1 MQLLLMG
8 LSELAHLLHARYHT
22 PFTTQLVLLFDLGRE
37 RSIPAWYTSVL
48 MAAAAGLLLFIA
60 AWARRRE
67 RQSFPGWLVLTAG
80 VLLLSVDEMLA
91 LHEPVTDRFQE
102 GVQALAGQR
111 GVWGAA
117 AVAGGLV
124 LTWVLRLLLTLPAR
138 VWVLLALSAALF
150 VGGAVGVEWY
160 EGVAHRLYGGTSLP
174 FRVAVLVEEPMELA
188 GMSFF
193 LYTLWVVVGVK
204 VGRVEIR
211 LRRETTTGSRPLA
224 SLTDDLSGPE
234 SPATPG

>member
-8 LSELAHLLHARYHT
+8 LNELAHLMHARYHS
-22 PFTTQLVLLFDLGRE
+22 PFTTQFVLLFDLGRE

-60 AWARRRE
+60 AWAWRHE

-91 LHEPVTDRFQE
+91 LHEPVTDRFHE
-102 GVQALAGQR
+102 GVQALAGQT
-111 GVWGAA
+111 GVWIAA
-117 AVAGGLV
+117 AVAAGIAGF
-124 LTWVLRLLLTLPAR
+124 WILRLLVVLPAR
-138 VWVLLALSAALF
+138 VWVLLALAAAFF
-150 VGGAVGVEWY
+150 VGGALGVEWY

-188 GMSFF
+188 GMSLFV
-193 LYTLWVVVGVK
+193 YTLWVVVGVK
-204 VGRVEIR
+204 MGRVEVRIQR
-211 LRRETTTGSRPLA
+211 
-224 SLTDDLSGPE
+224 
-234 SPATPG
+234 

>member
-1 MQLLLMG
+1 MVTGRPATLRLPSRTVGLALVAMQVLLMG
-8 LSELAHLLHARYHT
+8 LNELAHLLHARYHS
-22 PFTTQLVLLFDLGRE
+22 PFTTQFVLLFDLSRE

-60 AWARRRE
+60 AWAWRHE

-102 GVQALAGQR
+102 GVQALAGQT
-111 GVWGAA
+111 GVWIAGAVA
-117 AVAGGLV
+117 AVIAAF
-124 LTWVLRLLLTLPAR
+124 WIFRLLLALPAR

-160 EGVAHRLYGGTSLP
+160 EGVAHRLYGGASLP
-174 FRVAVLVEEPMELA
+174 FRIAVLVEEPMELA
-188 GMSFF
+188 GMSLF

-204 VGRVEIR
+204 MGRVEIR
-211 LRRETTTGSRPLA
+211 IRR
-224 SLTDDLSGPE
+224 
-234 SPATPG
+234 